1 MMGLKRAGSGG
12 LQASLVGNT
21 EKQKRYLMNS
31 LDDASSL
38 GGTRPNK
45 RIFGKL
51 QRN

>member
-1 MMGLKRAGSGG
+1 MKGLKRAGSG